1 MRASRQGQHK
11 ALSSRSLKQ
20 GKNATRV
27 SPQGQHKALS
37 SDSLSA
43 RRQQLRASEQAHLK
57 DPAIEVFAAEG
68 TSRRA
73 DAYQRQVALARRAE
87 PSVRPVAQPRKRH
100 PGRGKCTLGGSRSA
114 NTSSA
119 GSVSK
124 ARASKPQPPAK
135 TKASRLGTAVSI
147 ALAGITT
154 LLLCTIPASAQDLD
168 NLTFLPTK
176 SGKPAP
182 DLSQTPSGA
191 KAEKQIAQR
200 QREAKRR
207 RNEAI
212 KRLTAFVTQ
221 EAEQA
226 PEMPDALMRLAELT
240 WENSRA
246 RYLEDYETWQKTNA
260 KERTT
265 DPPVPDSSEALALYD
280 RILTRHR
287 DFERTDLVLY
297 MKAYALMETGRMGEA
312 LQQYKRI
319 LDDFPNSRF
328 RPDAH
333 MAFAESHFNGNHD
346 FAAALERYEE
356 VLKYPDSE
364 LADLALF
371 KSAWCLWKLGDVQSA
386 ARRFRE
392 VLDLDGKLARGSAE
406 RKRRLMSLQDEALEY
421 LIQVFTEDER
431 NSAADLQRFLTSI
444 GGERYAGKV
453 LARLSR
459 TYYDQARYAR
469 AAEAYRMLIEHDLGD
484 PHAPEYQRRIAQS
497 YAALEDPEHTLAEL
511 KVLAQNYGPSSA
523 WAKQQSDPEVV
534 RKAQRDAEKAL
545 RKQAMLYHERAQK
558 EGQKADFEHAA
569 DLYRVHTETFAD
581 SPESYDVTFYLA
593 EILYHRLNKPAEAG
607 DYYLSAAHKNP
618 QGKHT
623 KDALYNA
630 VLAFESVRTKELERC
645 TPAAAAKTTE
655 PAESP
660 QPDPCSETL
669 LDHKFSDAVALY
681 IKQYPNDPEVPGILF
696 RQGRLYFDRGIYD
709 PAIRQFGQ
717 LIDSYPNSE
726 FVASAGEL
734 VLESFNRAKDYA
746 NIERWARKLKAA
758 PAFQNP
764 EAQQKLAALILQSVF
779 KTGEQL
785 ARRGEH
791 AQAAEAYRRAAA
803 EFPKDERAPKA
814 LYNAGREW
822 QRAGDL
828 EAAAESYDALIAQ
841 HPGSAE
847 GALGAWAGAEMF
859 ESIAQFQDAARFY
872 EAYATHFA
880 GAPKREDALYNA
892 LVLRVAAG
900 DSDGA
905 VRIGRELRKQFP
917 NASSSEDAYFLVGKA
932 YEAKQRYRE
941 AADTY
946 RLYLGSGKNLERK
959 IEAETRLGNM
969 LLAGGDAAGA
979 DRAWSSAAKDGRRV
993 QAPGARYYAAQS
1005 RFQQGDR
1012 ALAAFEKVAIEGDAA
1027 GLGKRLAHKGELLR
1041 KAAEIYSDVVSYRV
1055 SEWMTAALYK
1065 IGRSYELFAESLRE
1079 VSVPPNLNE
1088 QEEQAYRD
1096 ELAKFI
1102 VPIEERAL
1110 EAYENGYRKALELHV
1125 YNTWTEKQ
1133 RQALTRL
1140 NDVEY
1145 PPLREAGT
1153 ELSEAQP
1160 LPLPEPL
1167 TELRR
1172 TQDGAATSGEPA
1184 ADKQKSTKPRVKGKK
1199 SKPATSQRS
1208 LPRELQRAPE
1218 LAATAPGERAA
1229 TGWRP

>member
-1 MRASRQGQHK
+1 MSRLRQAERK
-11 ALSSRSLKQ
+11 ALSSNRAKSTRSQ
-20 GKNATRV
+20 E
-27 SPQGQHKALS
+27 
-37 SDSLSA
+37 
-43 RRQQLRASEQAHLK
+43 LRIGAQANLK
-57 DPAIEVFAAEG
+57 DPAREAFDTEG

-73 DAYQRQVALARRAE
+73 NAFQRIPALARRAE
-87 PSVRPVAQPRKRH
+87 PSVRPVVQPEKRH
-100 PGRGKCTLGGSRSA
+100 IHRGKCTLGVSRSA
-114 NTSSA
+114 NASRP
-119 GSVSK
+119 GSVSE
-124 ARASKPQPPAK
+124 APATK
-135 TKASRLGTAVSI
+135 TPGKLDRAVSTATA
-147 ALAGITT
+147 ALLTLLFCITT
-154 LLLCTIPASAQDLD
+154 TSAQDLE
-168 NLTFLPTK
+168 NLTFFPTRT
-176 SGKPAP
+176 GKPTP
-182 DLSQTPSGA
+182 DLTQSPAAA
-191 KAEKQIAQR
+191 KADKLIAQR

-221 EAEQA
+221 EQEQA

-240 WENSRA
+240 WENARA
-246 RYLEDYETWQKTNA
+246 RYLEDFETWQKTNTKVRA
-260 KERTT
+260 TH
-265 DPPVPDSSEALALYD
+265 PPTPDSSEALALYD
-280 RILTRHR
+280 RILTRHKT
-287 DFERTDLVLY
+287 FNRTDLVLY
-297 MKAYALMETGRMGEA
+297 MKAYALMETGQMGEA
-312 LQQYKRI
+312 LQQYQRI
-319 LDDFPNSRF
+319 LDEFPDSRF

-346 FAAALERYEE
+346 FAAALKRYEE

-444 GGERYAGKV
+444 GGERYAGRV

-469 AAEAYRMLIEHDLGD
+469 AAEAYRMLIQHDPGD
-484 PHAPEYQRRIAQS
+484 PHAPEYQRRIALS
-497 YAALEDPEHTLAEL
+497 YAALEDPEHTLVEL
-511 KVLAQNYGPSSA
+511 KLLAHNYGPSSD

-534 RKAQRDAEKAL
+534 RKAQRDSEKAL
-545 RKQAMLYHERAQK
+545 RKQAMVYHERAQK

-569 DLYRVHTETFAD
+569 DLYRVHTETFGD
-581 SPESYDVTFYLA
+581 SPESYEVTFFLA

-630 VLAFESVRTKELERC
+630 VLAFESVRTKELEHC
-645 TPAAAAKTTE
+645 TPDASAKAAE
-655 PAESP
+655 PDANAP
-660 QPDPCSETL
+660 PDPCSETP

-746 NIERWARKLKAA
+746 NIERWARKLKAS
-758 PAFQNP
+758 PAFQSS
-764 EAQQKLAALILQSVF
+764 ESQQKLAALILQSVF

-828 EAAAESYDALIAQ
+828 EAAAESYDSLIEQ

-872 EAYATHFA
+872 ESYATHFA
-880 GAPKREDALYNA
+880 SAPKREDALYNA

-905 VRIGRELRKQFP
+905 VRIGRELRRQFP
-917 NASSSEDAYFLVGKA
+917 NASSSEDAYFLIGKA

-946 RLYLGSGKNLERK
+946 RLYLKSGKNLERK
-959 IEAETRLGNM
+959 VEAQTRLGNM
-969 LLAGGDAAGA
+969 LLAQGDAAGA
-979 DRAWSSAAKDGRRV
+979 DKAWSSAAKDGQRV
-993 QAPGARYYAAQS
+993 QAPSARYFAAQA

-1012 ALAAFEKVAIEGDAA
+1012 ALAAFEKVAVEGDAA
-1027 GLGKRLAHKGELLR
+1027 GLGKRLAHKSELLR

-1079 VSVPPNLNE
+1079 VSVPPKLSE
-1088 QEEQAYRD
+1088 QEEQTYRD

-1153 ELSEAQP
+1153 ELSDALP
-1160 LPLPEPL
+1160 LPLPAPL

-1172 TQDGAATSGEPA
+1172 TRDGKEEPPQDQENEKAGDRKKLKPKSKAA
-1184 ADKQKSTKPRVKGKK
+1184 
-1199 SKPATSQRS
+1199 KPATSQRTHRRAS
-1208 LPRELQRAPE
+1208 RVFAWVAPSREALRPE
-1218 LAATAPGERAA
+1218 DVPHASRSAISVSVSTPA
-1229 TGWRP
+1229 TGALGQRSRL

>member
-1 MRASRQGQHK
+1 MTAPPAGKPGAARK
-11 ALSSRSLKQ
+11 AL
-20 GKNATRV
+20 AA
-27 SPQGQHKALS
+27 AL
-37 SDSLSA
+37 L
-43 RRQQLRASEQAHLK
+43 
-57 DPAIEVFAAEG
+57 
-68 TSRRA
+68 T
-73 DAYQRQVALARRAE
+73 
-87 PSVRPVAQPRKRH
+87 
-100 PGRGKCTLGGSRSA
+100 
-114 NTSSA
+114 
-119 GSVSK
+119 
-124 ARASKPQPPAK
+124 
-135 TKASRLGTAVSI
+135 
-147 ALAGITT
+147 
-154 LLLCTIPASAQDLD
+154 LLCTTTSAAQETPPPAASKQA
-168 NLTFLPTK
+168 LTDVETLIYFPTK
-176 SGKPAP
+176 SGRPAP
-182 DLSQTPSGA
+182 DLQNTPDA
-191 KAEKQIAQR
+191 ARVEKLMAERKQAIKQR
-200 QREAKRR
+200 RA
-207 RNEAI
+207 EAI
-212 KRLTAFVTQ
+212 TQLKQFVMQ
-221 EAEQA
+221 EPETA
-226 PEMPDALMRLAELT
+226 PEIPDALMRLAELT
-240 WENSRA
+240 WENSRTQ
-246 RYLEDYETWQKTNA
+246 YLEDYEAWQKTNQRV
-260 KERTT
+260 RTPE
-265 DPPVPDSSEALALYD
+265 PPLPDSSEALAIYD
-280 RILTRHR
+280 RILTKHK

-297 MKAYALMETGRMGEA
+297 MKAYALMEAGRMSDA
-312 LQQYKRI
+312 LTQYQRI
-319 LDDFPNSRF
+319 LDEFPDSRF

-333 MAFAESHFNGNHD
+333 MAFAESYFNGNHD
-346 FAAALERYEE
+346 FAAALKRYEE

-392 VLDLDGKLARGSAE
+392 VLDLDGKLAQGSAE

-444 GGERYAGKV
+444 GGERYAGRV
-453 LARLSR
+453 LSRLSR
-459 TYYDQARYAR
+459 TYFDQARYAR
-469 AAEAYRMLIEHDLGD
+469 AAEAYRMLIEHDPGD
-484 PHAPEYQRRIAQS
+484 PRAPEYQRHIAQS
-497 YAALEDPEHTLAEL
+497 YAALEDAPHTLVEL
-511 KVLAQNYGPSSA
+511 RALAQNYGPSSS
-523 WAKQQSDPEVV
+523 WARQQSDPEVV
-534 RKAQRDAEKAL
+534 KKAQRDAEKAV
-545 RKQAMLYHERAQK
+545 RRQAMAYHERAQK

-569 DLYRVHTETFAD
+569 ELYKVHTETFGDA
-581 SPESYDVTFYLA
+581 PQSYDVTFYLA
-593 EILYHRLNKPAEAG
+593 EILYHRLGKPADAG
-607 DYYLSAAHKNP
+607 DYYLRAAHLDP

-630 VLAFESVRTKELERC
+630 VLAFEAVRTNELEAC
-645 TPAAAAKTTE
+645 TPEARAKAAANAQPASAQKTE
-655 PAESP
+655 PI
-660 QPDPCSETL
+660 DPCTETP
-669 LDHKFSDAVALY
+669 LDHKFTEAVALY
-681 IKQYPNDPEVPGILF
+681 IKQYPNDAEVPGILF
-696 RQGRLYFDRGIYD
+696 RQGKLYFDRGIYD

-726 FVASAGEL
+726 FAASAGEL
-734 VLESFNRAKDYA
+734 VLESFNRAKDYT
-746 NIERWARKLKAA
+746 NIESWARKLKAA

-785 ARRGEH
+785 AQRGEH
-791 AQAAEAYRRAAA
+791 KQAAEAYRRAAA

-814 LYNAGREW
+814 LYNAGQEW

-828 EAAAESYDALIAQ
+828 EAAADTYDSLIAQ

-872 EAYATHFA
+872 EAYAARFPAAT
-880 GAPKREDALYNA
+880 KREDAYYNA

-900 DSDGA
+900 DSDDA

-917 NASSSEDAYFLVGKA
+917 NASSSEDAYFLIGKA

-946 RLYLGSGKNLERK
+946 RLYLKSGKNPERK
-959 IEAETRLGNM
+959 IEAQTRLGNM
-969 LLAGGDAAGA
+969 LLAQGDVTGA
-979 DRAWSSAAKDGRRV
+979 DKAWTSAAKDGQRT
-993 QAPGARYYAAQS
+993 QAPSARYFAAQA

-1012 ALAAFEKVAIEGDAA
+1012 ALAAFEKVAIEGDVA
-1027 GLGKRLAHKGELLR
+1027 GLPKRLAHKGELLR

-1079 VSVPPNLNE
+1079 VSVPANLSE
-1088 QEEQAYRD
+1088 EEEQTYRD

-1145 PPLREAGT
+1145 PPLKEAGT

-1160 LPLPEPL
+1160 LPLPAPL

-1172 TQDGAATSGEPA
+1172 TQGSDAPKDDKAAAKKKPKVKTTPAKKPQTKALTTTPSPKLVQHKSPA
-1184 ADKQKSTKPRVKGKK
+1184 A
-1199 SKPATSQRS
+1199 
-1208 LPRELQRAPE
+1208 RA
-1218 LAATAPGERAA
+1218 L
-1229 TGWRP
+1229 

>member
-1 MRASRQGQHK
+1 MSLRRASW
-11 ALSSRSLKQ
+11 
-20 GKNATRV
+20 
-27 SPQGQHKALS
+27 
-37 SDSLSA
+37 
-43 RRQQLRASEQAHLK
+43 
-57 DPAIEVFAAEG
+57 
-68 TSRRA
+68 
-73 DAYQRQVALARRAE
+73 ALAAV
-87 PSVRPVAQPRKRH
+87 SFVLQ
-100 PGRGKCTLGGSRSA
+100 C
-114 NTSSA
+114 A
-119 GSVSK
+119 GST
-124 ARASKPQPPAK
+124 Q
-135 TKASRLGTAVSI
+135 
-147 ALAGITT
+147 
-154 LLLCTIPASAQDLD
+154 AQDID
-168 NLTFLPTK
+168 DLTFFPTRT
-176 SGKPAP
+176 GRPAP
-182 DLSQTPSGA
+182 EIADSR
-191 KAEKQIAQR
+191 AEKQIAQR
-200 QREAKRR
+200 QREAKHR

-212 KRLTAFVTQ
+212 KRLQAFV
-221 EAEQA
+221 AEEPEHA

-240 WENSRA
+240 WESSRA
-246 RYLEDYETWQKTNA
+246 RYLEDFETWQKTN
-260 KERTT
+260 ERVRTS
-265 DPPVPDSSEALALYD
+265 DPPKPDASEALALYE
-280 RILTRHR
+280 RILTKHPT
-287 DFERTDLVLY
+287 FERTDLVLY
-297 MKAYALMETGRMGEA
+297 MKAYALMEAGRMGEA
-312 LQQYKRI
+312 LRQYQRI
-319 LDDFPNSRF
+319 LDEFPQSRF

-333 MAFAESHFNGNHD
+333 MAFAESHFNGDHD
-346 FAAALERYEE
+346 FAAALKRYEE
-356 VLKYPDSE
+356 VLKSPDSE

-392 VLDLDGKLARGSAE
+392 VLDLDGRLARGSAE

-431 NSAADLQRFLTSI
+431 NSAADLERFLTSI
-444 GGERYAGKV
+444 GGERYAGRV

-469 AAEAYRMLIEHDLGD
+469 AAEAYRMLIEHDPGD

-497 YAALEDPEHTLAEL
+497 YAALEDPEHTLAAL
-511 KVLAQNYGPSSA
+511 KLLAQSYGPNSA
-523 WAKQQSDPEVV
+523 WAKQQSDPEVI
-534 RKAQRDAEKAL
+534 RKAQRDAERAV
-545 RKQAMLYHERAQK
+545 RRQAMFYHERAQK
-558 EGQKADFEHAA
+558 EGQKSDFEHAA
-569 DLYRVHTETFAD
+569 ALYRVHTETFAET
-581 SPESYDVTFYLA
+581 PESYDVTFYLA
-593 EILYHRLNKPAEAG
+593 EILYHRLQRPAEAG
-607 DYYLSAAHKNP
+607 DYYLLAAHKNLS
-618 QGKHT
+618 GKHT

-645 TPAAAAKTTE
+645 TPDASAK
-655 PAESP
+655 PAEP
-660 QPDPCSETL
+660 TEADPCSETP

-717 LIDSYPNSE
+717 LIDSYPKSE
-726 FVASAGEL
+726 FVPAAGEL

-758 PAFQNP
+758 PAFQDP
-764 EAQQKLAALILQSVF
+764 EAQRKLSALILQSVF

-822 QRAGDL
+822 QRAGNL

-872 EAYATHFA
+872 EAYATQFPN
-880 GAPKREDALYNA
+880 APKREDAFYNA

-905 VRIGRELRKQFP
+905 VRTGGALRKHFP
-917 NASSSEDAYFLVGKA
+917 NAATSEDAYFLIGKA

-946 RLYLGSGKNLERK
+946 RVYLKSGKNPERK
-959 IEAETRLGNM
+959 IEAHARLGNM
-969 LLAGGDAAGA
+969 LLAQGDLAGA
-979 DRAWSSAAKDGRRV
+979 DRAWSNAAKDGQRV
-993 QAPGARYYAAQS
+993 QAPGARYYAAQA

-1027 GLGKRLAHKGELLR
+1027 GLGKRLAHKSELLR
-1041 KAAEIYSDVVSYRV
+1041 KAAEIYSDVLSYRV
-1055 SEWMTAALYK
+1055 SEWLTAALFK

-1079 VSVPPNLNE
+1079 VSVPPNLSE
-1088 QEEQAYRD
+1088 DEEQTYRD

-1125 YNTWTEKQ
+1125 YNTWTEKL

-1145 PPLREAGT
+1145 PPLREAGA
-1153 ELSEAQP
+1153 ELSYAQP

-1172 TQDGAATSGEPA
+1172 TQEGSVE
-1184 ADKQKSTKPRVKGKK
+1184 DKPEAKTKPAQPGK
-1199 SKPATSQRS
+1199 A
-1208 LPRELQRAPE
+1208 PRAELR
-1218 LAATAPGERAA
+1218 GR
-1229 TGWRP
+1229 RR